1 MQLFSQTLQKVLK
14 ISLSG
19 LFLAALVACGGG
31 GAGGEPAPGST
42 AGPSLDVSPA
52 ATPTAILTAGNTS
65 VDTPQAMQI
74 VGITATSS
82 GEQQLSFSADSSL
95 ATNLTAGGVLSINQ
109 GVDPRFPLGL
119 AGKVTNVSKTAD
131 GKTMVDLAPATLAE
145 IVTKSSVQAN
155 DVPLSTENFIGVIS
169 PRAVKANPATPQKL
183 GAFQSGISA
192 LQGGVLLVNKPS
204 NKLESLFAKAESFL
218 GGNGSVDAGEIKLNL
233 EIKLKDMLP
242 ETSNL
247 LPFGSAVD
255 PKVSISGSIK
265 DLKITENHEF
275 EKTLGIPTGLKALN
289 FKVTGELAAEAK
301 LKGGF
306 KANLGYFS
314 NAWKEVEEAAI
325 EKLGLSAKLSG
336 LDSKDKLGKYPI
348 AGLVFSVPC
357 AATCPIV
364 AGQNQTPLRL
374 AQSGGVIVWIYLN
387 ANGTF
392 TLDGATGIRVNP
404 GQISLGMQQPE
415 GGNLEGVGSFI
426 NKGTAPLLEAP
437 FFDGAASLSAR
448 AGIAI
453 DADFFAF
460 GVRVANAELFL
471 GSQVRGDVTA
481 IPAISYAAPAL
492 TGPWSWQ
499 GAACTSLSIGGGA
512 ILSTKARIGTEIS
525 TSWGIAS
532 GTASYEKEYG
542 GQWPSEAE
550 INTAGWHQVLGQ
562 NAWHTA
568 AAYTDCYP
576 TPTSVITGTQT
587 VTTTT
592 PQTVTTTTPPI
603 STTTAAAIQQ
613 AAITQVL
620 DDYGSSQGAMAQNA
634 ITDDTTPTLIGSISA
649 ALTNG
654 QKVNIYDGLNLFT
667 VVAAVNGTSW
677 TFTPPAPL
685 PSGLHSFTA
694 EVVNFDG
701 TPGQRSAP
709 FVITVLSTS
718 ITTVS
723 PSQITRTL
731 VGSFNITGRDLPNNG
746 LSVTVPGDSRATCQT
761 PSNIATN
768 GFSVACTLYKLGT
781 QTLEIRSSS
790 LLVGTVSVVVKTN
803 VTGVSW
809 TSPSTTS
816 SGTVKFGETVAFKVA
831 GVNLLADPT
840 MGFAVQ
846 LCGVSNTEIGTPSS
860 IVRTF
865 TCNFN
870 NNAGAIAGPM
880 PGVVKDAPGGQVL
893 FEGWYVAVEVPI
905 ATGKLNDTGLPAS
918 YCYGTYNNIVSCTD
932 PSAIALSTQQD
943 GMIGRDANSTSNTPI
958 DGKLGFSFS
967 SIPGGC
973 VKDNVTGLIWEV
985 KTADG
990 GLRDV
995 NKTYTHYDNT
1005 NSPQYNNGYAY
1016 VNPTTAQISSDTNAA
1031 GYVVAVNNTALCGHT
1046 DWRLPTA
1053 EELLSIVDFG
1063 VVNFSEPAID
1073 SVWFPNT
1080 ARSIYWTST
1089 PYAATALAWYVDFG
1103 LGGAYE
1109 TLRSYPRSVRL
1120 VRKTQ

>member
-31 GAGGEPAPGST
+31 GASGEPAPGST

-65 VDTPQAMQI
+65 VDTPQATQI
-74 VGITATSS
+74 VGVTATSS

-119 AGKVTNVSKTAD
+119 AGKVTNVSKTDD

-247 LPFGSAVD
+247 LPFGSAAD

-314 NAWKEVEEAAI
+314 NAWKEVEEAAV

-336 LDSKDKLGKYPI
+336 LDSKDKVGKYPI

-415 GGNLEGVGSFI
+415 GGNLEGIGSFI

-437 FFDGAASLSAR
+437 FFDGAASLTAR
-448 AGIAI
+448 VGIAV

-481 IPAISYAAPAL
+481 TPAISYATPAL
-492 TGPWSWQ
+492 TGPWAWQ

-576 TPTSVITGTQT
+576 TPTSVVTGTQT

-592 PQTVTTTTPPI
+592 PPI
-603 STTTAAAIQQ
+603 TTTTAAAIQQ
-613 AAITQVL
+613 AVITQVL
-620 DDYGSSQGAMAQNA
+620 DDYGSSQGALAQNA
-634 ITDDTTPTLIGSISA
+634 ITDDTTPTLNGSISA

-667 VVAAVNGTSW
+667 AVAAVNGTSW

-731 VGSFNITGRDLPNNG
+731 VGGFNIAGRDLPNNG

-761 PSNIATN
+761 PSSMTAN

-781 QTLEIRSSS
+781 QTLEIHSSNV
-790 LLVGTVSVVVKTN
+790 LIGTVSVVVKTN

-816 SGTVKFGETVAFKVA
+816 SGTVKFDETVAFKVA
-831 GVNLLADPT
+831 GVNLLADTT

-846 LCGVSNTEIGTPSS
+846 LCGVSNAEIGVPSN
-860 IVRTF
+860 ILRTF
-865 TCNFN
+865 TCSFN
-870 NNAGAIAGPM
+870 NNAGAIVGLM
-880 PGVVKDAPGGQVL
+880 PGVVKDAPGGQIL
-893 FEGWYVAVEVPI
+893 FEGWYVAVEALV
-905 ATGKLNDTGLPAS
+905 TTSKLNDTGITANQ
-918 YCYGTYNNIVSCTD
+918 CYAIGSDVLVSCNSTA
-932 PSAIALSTQQD
+932 AIALNSLQD
-943 GMIGRDANSTSNTPI
+943 GMLGRDVTHNTDV
-958 DGKLGFSFS
+958 DGRAGFSYS
-967 SIPGGC
+967 LVPNAAGGTYEKTEC
-973 VKDNVTGLIWEV
+973 VKDNVTGLMWEG
-985 KTADG
+985 KTDI
-990 GLRDV
+990 GLRA
-995 NKTYTHYDNT
+995 NTNTYTY
-1005 NSPQYNNGYAY
+1005 Y
-1016 VNPTTAQISSDTNAA
+1016 SSTSTLSTDAA
-1031 GYVVAVNNTALCGHT
+1031 GYVLAVNAISLCGYT
-1046 DWRLPTA
+1046 NWRLPTNK
-1053 EELLSIVDFG
+1053 ELFSIVDLSQSSS
-1063 VVNFSEPAID
+1063 VPSID
-1073 SVWFPNT
+1073 LSWFPNT
-1080 ARSIYWTST
+1080 ILGGYRTSEYVVPYTQAWSVNFAGGVVYEGHARSG
-1089 PYAATALAWYVDFG
+1089 G
-1103 LGGAYE
+1103 LY
-1109 TLRSYPRSVRL
+1109 VRL
-1120 VRKTQ
+1120 VRDTQ